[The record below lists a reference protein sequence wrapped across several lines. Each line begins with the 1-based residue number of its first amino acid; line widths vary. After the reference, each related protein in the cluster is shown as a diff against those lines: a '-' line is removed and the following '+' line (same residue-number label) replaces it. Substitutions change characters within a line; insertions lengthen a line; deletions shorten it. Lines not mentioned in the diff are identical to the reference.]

1 MKNQLQSENKTKVNS
16 FIDDYGIVCQEV
28 RLLSYGGLGHIV
40 VSRISYDKE
49 MKFRKERN
57 KTVCSPYDI
66 PSWESLEV
74 YQSE

>member
-1 MKNQLQSENKTKVNS
+1 MQNIKPTINS
-16 FIDDYGIVCQEV
+16 FIDDYGIVSEEV
-28 RLLSYGGLGHIV
+28 RLLPYCSDGNIIV
-40 VSRISYDKE
+40 GRVSYDKE

-74 YQSE
+74 YRSE